1 MGCSG
6 QRHCLGHPYRTK
18 VSNRMKRRKMLSLLV
33 FILPSTLIYTLFV
46 MYPSVS
52 GLYYSLTNWDG
63 ISPSYKLIGLDNFR
77 DIFHDP
83 LFYKAVKN
91 SFTFAII
98 VVIIKNA
105 IALWFAV
112 LLDKKLKFTG
122 FFRSVFFLPAILS
135 SIIVAYTWVTIFNP
149 VFGSWQTIFQALGLE
164 SIAKL
169 DLLGSKSTALY
180 TVAFVSIWQNMG
192 YAMVIYLAGLQ
203 TIPGELYESAGMDGA
218 GRWKQF
224 WHVTFPLVAPAIT
237 INLILSTINTLKEFD
252 LVYILTG
259 GGPFDASQVIG
270 TAIYKIAFET
280 NRFGYGIAMS
290 LILFVIIA
298 TVSLGQLWYLKK
310 REVEY

>member
-1 MGCSG
+1 
-6 QRHCLGHPYRTK
+6 
-18 VSNRMKRRKMLSLLV
+18 
-33 FILPSTLIYTLFV
+33 
-46 MYPSVS
+46 
-52 GLYYSLTNWDG
+52 
-63 ISPSYKLIGLDNFR
+63 
-77 DIFHDP
+77 
-83 LFYKAVKN
+83 
-91 SFTFAII
+91 
-98 VVIIKNA
+98 
-105 IALWFAV
+105 
-112 LLDKKLKFTG
+112 
-122 FFRSVFFLPAILS
+122 
-135 SIIVAYTWVTIFNP
+135 
-149 VFGSWQTIFQALGLE
+149 
-164 SIAKL
+164 
-169 DLLGSKSTALY
+169 
-180 TVAFVSIWQNMG
+180 MG